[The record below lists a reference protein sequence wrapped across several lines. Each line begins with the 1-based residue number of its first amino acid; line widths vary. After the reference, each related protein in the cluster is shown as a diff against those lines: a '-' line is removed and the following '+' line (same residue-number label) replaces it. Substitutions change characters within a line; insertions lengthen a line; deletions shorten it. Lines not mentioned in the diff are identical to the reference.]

1 MLFNSIYFLMFFAAL
16 IFAYYIVP
24 DRFRWGVLLI
34 AGLYFYMCWTPVHIV
49 ILLAVT
55 VISYL
60 AGIIINKDGQL
71 HKKLIVTLGTVLC
84 FAFLAVYKYFDFFMS
99 SVYSLLDSLNISYSV
114 VNHSFAL
121 PVGISFFTF
130 KAVSYIVDV
139 YRGKIIEKN
148 FFKYLLY
155 VSFFPQVAS
164 GPIER
169 STNLIPQFN
178 KEHKFNKKLIETGL
192 CFMLMGYFKKMVVA
206 DNIAVI
212 VSTIFGSPSTFSPII
227 LIAGACL
234 YSFQIFC
241 DFSGYSD
248 IAIGCASVF
257 GYNTAMNFDH
267 PYSATSIAT
276 FWRKWHIS
284 LSTWFRDYL
293 YIPLGG
299 NRKGQFRKYINLMIV
314 FLVSGLWHGSSW
326 NFVFWGFLH
335 GIYQIIGGVTLNIR
349 KKLHR
354 LIHLDRHEKIHN
366 FISVVITFSLVT
378 FAWIFFKC
386 SSITDAFEYIRY
398 MFTNPSGADLV
409 IVQLKTIFMEQ
420 STIMTT
426 IITIIPFIFF
436 GLFDY
441 FKGFEKTISNT
452 KTWFKILFYGC
463 VIAYI
468 VMFASTGIGEFIY
481 TRF

>member
-1 MLFNSIYFLMFFAAL
+1 MLFNSIYFLLFFAAL
-16 IFAYYIVP
+16 ILTYYIVP
-24 DRFRWGVLLI
+24 DRFRWGILLI
-34 AGLYFYMCWTPVHIV
+34 AGLYFYMCWTPVHII

-60 AGIIINKDGQL
+60 AGLAINKDNQL
-71 HKKLIVTLGTVLC
+71 HKKLIVTLGTILC

-114 VNHSFAL
+114 VNHTFAL

-139 YRGKIIEKN
+139 YRGKIVEKN

-169 STNLIPQFN
+169 STNLIPQFSN
-178 KEHKFNKKLIETGL
+178 EHKFNRKMTETGL

-212 VSTIFGSPSTFSPII
+212 VSSVFDSASNYSPII
-227 LIAGACL
+227 LIGAACL

-257 GYNTAMNFDH
+257 GYDTKKNFDH
-267 PYSATSIAT
+267 PYFSTSIVD
-276 FWRKWHIS
+276 FWRRWHIS

-299 NRKGQFRKYINLMIV
+299 NRKGKLRKYINLMIV

-326 NFVFWGFLH
+326 SFVFWGFLH
-335 GIYQIIGGVTLNIR
+335 GIYQIIGGVTLDIR
-349 KKLHR
+349 KKFHK
-354 LIHLDRHEKIHN
+354 LIHLDKHEKIHN
-366 FISVVITFSLVT
+366 AISVVVTFSLVT

-386 SSITDAFEYIRY
+386 PTITEAFDYIKY
-398 MFTNPSGADLV
+398 MFTNPSGTELIAD
-409 IVQLKTIFMEQ
+409 QLKSIFFEQ
-420 STIMTT
+420 STTITT
-426 IITIIPFIFF
+426 LLTFIPFVIFAI
-436 GLFDY
+436 FDY
-441 FKGFEKTISNT
+441 KKDFEKSMSGT
-452 KTWFKILFYGC
+452 KWWFKALFYGC
-463 VIAYI
+463 AIAYI